1 MDLRIFYAM
10 HSEPGCFLPPG
21 TGFIQKG
28 IGFLTAKKTH
38 KKRLTGSIL
47 SLSLLTVMACA
58 AVAPALGVIQAYF
71 SASSQRLVQMIISTL
86 ALLIVIT
93 NLFFPGCAGCS
104 TSARWCC
111 WAPLRRCAAR
121 AIGRQAVQALHI
133 PRYDQEPIDQ
143 IVRESGF
150 GSDYIARKSEE
161 LPGGGHWLADALT
174 SQAEYMAQG
183 ILWDIQKQV
192 TLKLADKGPGVIVG
206 RCPDFVLRERSDL
219 LRVFVYAPL
228 AMRTE
233 RIVALYGERDD
244 SPEKRAG
251 QGQTPRRLLSSPH
264 RAPLERS
271 GTA

>member
-1 MDLRIFYAM
+1 
-10 HSEPGCFLPPG
+10 
-21 TGFIQKG
+21 
-28 IGFLTAKKTH
+28 
-38 KKRLTGSIL
+38 
-47 SLSLLTVMACA
+47 MACA

-71 SASSQRLVQMIISTL
+71 SASSQRLVQMIISTP

-121 AIGRQAVQALHI
+121 AIGRQVAQALHI
-133 PRYDQEPIDQ
+133 PRYDQGPIDQ

-174 SQAEYMAQG
+174 SQAKYMAQG

-228 AMRTE
+228 AMRAE

>member
-1 MDLRIFYAM
+1 
-10 HSEPGCFLPPG
+10 
-21 TGFIQKG
+21 
-28 IGFLTAKKTH
+28 
-38 KKRLTGSIL
+38 
-47 SLSLLTVMACA
+47 MACA

-71 SASSQRLVQMIISTL
+71 SASSQRLVQMIISTP
-86 ALLIVIT
+86 ALLSVIT
-93 NLFFPGCAGCS
+93 KLFSPGDAGCS

-111 WAPLRRCAAR
+111 WAPGGRCAAR

-133 PRYDQEPIDQ
+133 PRYDQGPIDQ

-174 SQAEYMAQG
+174 SQAKYMAQG

-206 RCPDFVLRERSDL
+206 RCPDFVLR
-219 LRVFVYAPL
+219 VFVYAPL
-228 AMRTE
+228 AMRAE

>member
-10 HSEPGCFLPPG
+10 HSEPGYFLPPG

-47 SLSLLTVMACA
+47 SLSLLTVMACS

-71 SASSQRLVQMIISTL
+71 SASSQRLVQMIISTP

-121 AIGRQAVQALHI
+121 TIGRQAAQALHI
-133 PRYDQEPIDQ
+133 PCYDQELIDQ
-143 IVRESGF
+143 IARESGF

-174 SQAEYMAQG
+174 SQAEYMAQD

-192 TLKLADKGPGVIVG
+192 TLKLADKGPCVIVG
-206 RCPDFVLRERSDL
+206 RYPDFVLRERSDL

-228 AMRTE
+228 AMRAE
-233 RIVALYGERDD
+233 RIVALYGERGD